1 MKPGSNPPSRTDT
14 LLLVAF
20 CGFLFFYGLGAFGL
34 LGADEPRYAQVA
46 REMLERSDWV
56 TPTLQGKPWLEKPVL
71 YYWEAMVSFRAFGI
85 TDRAARLPA
94 AFDAALLVAAVY
106 FFLARF
112 RPGSEFDGALI
123 TASSAGVIGF
133 AHAAGTDMPLAAAL
147 SIALLAWY
155 AWYESGRHS
164 FLAAFYIFLA
174 LGTLAKGPVAPALSA
189 VIIFLFV
196 AVKRDWQAILRALWV
211 PGIILYMAVG
221 MPWYVGVQLRNP
233 EFFRVFILEH
243 NFARFST
250 DIYHHHQPFWFYL
263 PVFLLTMMPWT
274 LALVMAVVESVRGM
288 WCGAPAPKGASDL
301 AELAASLKRC
311 PDTKRGVDGMD
322 TKLGVAEIG
331 AIEVGA
337 TGAEGGMGVGAS
349 DPKRGMGG
357 VGPSDTRRQKTER
370 GAFFNSGDSWPLF
383 LLIWMLVPILF
394 FSASQ
399 SKLPG
404 YILPA
409 VPAGALL
416 VAQYLAGCRA
426 REKKIALLFAAAHGV
441 LCGLLIFGAISA
453 ASLASA
459 HHLRWG
465 RESWKAAALAAFF
478 APAIAAALV
487 SRSGLRLFSRVTAF
501 AVVVSVGAVIR
512 LAAPAIDA
520 TQSARPIAE
529 SIQAFSHEPVP
540 LGLYHVSRVQ
550 EYGLEFYLNRPAE
563 KYEDGGIPAA
573 AHVLV
578 AAQGTQLQV
587 AQLVPGRR
595 VSYLTSVPAQK
606 VDLYWVK

>member
-1 MKPGSNPPSRTDT
+1 MNKPGTNSRTRTDV

-46 REMLERSDWV
+46 REMLERSDWI

-71 YYWEAMVSFRAFGI
+71 YYWQAMLSFRVAGV
-85 TDRAARLPA
+85 TDQAARLPA
-94 AFDAALLVAAVY
+94 AFDAALLIAVIY
-106 FFLARF
+106 LFLRRF
-112 RPGSEFDGALI
+112 RPGSELDGALI
-123 TASSAGVIGF
+123 TASCAGVIGF
-133 AHAAGTDMPLAAAL
+133 ARAAATDMPLAAAF

-155 AWYESGRHS
+155 AWYESRRHIC
-164 FLAAFYIFLA
+164 LAAFYIALA

-196 AVKRDWQAILRALWV
+196 AVRRDWRAIPRTLWI
-211 PGIILYMAVG
+211 PGIAVYLAVTL
-221 MPWYVGVQLRNP
+221 PWYIAVQLRNP
-233 EFFRVFILEH
+233 EFFRFFILEH
-243 NFARFST
+243 NLARFSR
-250 DIYHHHQPFWFYL
+250 DVYHHREPFWFYL
-263 PVFLLTMMPWT
+263 PVFLLAMMPWT
-274 LALVMAVVESVRGM
+274 LPLI
-288 WCGAPAPKGASDL
+288 L
-301 AELAASLKRC
+301 A
-311 PDTKRGVDGMD
+311 
-322 TKLGVAEIG
+322 VAER
-331 AIEVGA
+331 VRWVR
-337 TGAEGGMGVGAS
+337 AEG
-349 DPKRGMGG
+349 K
-357 VGPSDTRRQKTER
+357 Q
-370 GAFFNSGDSWPLF
+370 AFSSPEASWPLF

-416 VAQYLAGCRA
+416 IAEYLASRGRGQFFNA
-426 REKKIALLFAAAHGV
+426 EGAEVSQRSRDDWKLSPLFAATHGILCGV
-441 LCGLLIFGAISA
+441 LIFAALSA
-453 ASLASA
+453 ASIAMN
-459 HHLRWG
+459 HHLLWG
-465 RESWKAAALAAFF
+465 SGTYVAA
-478 APAIAAALV
+478 AIAAVFALGISV
-487 SRSGLRLFSRVTAF
+487 ALLSRAGARLLRPVTMF

-520 TQSARPIAE
+520 TQSARPIAR

-540 LGLYHVSRVQ
+540 ITVYHVNRVLG
-550 EYGLEFYLNRPAE
+550 YGLEFYFNRPVQP
-563 KYEDGGIPAA
+563 YESGNIPAA

-595 VSYLTSVPAQK
+595 VSYLTSIPEQK
-606 VDLYWVK
+606 LDLYWVGK